1 MKKKM
6 LIILLVSLV
15 LISACTRYVVIK
27 DDKEIKLPDNCKLVN
42 NEVIC
47 EEKGII
53 VPDNCYIINNEVKC
67 TPENQEIPE
76 QNGVLYGEVVISDC
90 NPTSMRAFCNYFD
103 KPEDYTLRKIL
114 VSERGKDKAPV
125 ELSLDEN
132 GYFIAN
138 LKPGTYDV
146 DINYYSN
153 KEKMDKSLDVPKTI
167 VITEDKVVKFNIY
180 IYHG

>member
-1 MKKKM
+1 MKKTI

-47 EEKGII
+47 EDEGLII
-53 VPDNCYIINNEVKC
+53 PNNCYIVNNEVKC

-76 QNGVLYGEVVISDC
+76 QNGVLYGKVTISDC
-90 NPTSMRAFCNYFD
+90 DPAAMRPFCNYFNT
-103 KPEDYTLRKIL
+103 PEDYALRKIL
-114 VSERGKDKAPV
+114 ISKNGEDKAPV
-125 ELSLDEN
+125 ELNLDEN
-132 GYFIAN
+132 GYFITN
-138 LKPGTYDV
+138 LKPGIYNV

-180 IYHG
+180 IYHE

>member
-1 MKKKM
+1 MKKTI
-6 LIILLVSLV
+6 LIILLASLV
-15 LISACTRYVVIK
+15 LISACTRYVYVK
-27 DDKEIKLPDNCKLVN
+27 NNEELKLPENCKLVD

-47 EEKGII
+47 EEKELII
-53 VPDNCYIINNEVKC
+53 PENCYIVNNEVKC
-67 TPENQEIPE
+67 NIENQEIPK
-76 QNGVLYGEVVISDC
+76 QNGALYGKVTISDC
-90 NPTSMRAFCNYFD
+90 NPASMRLSCNYFD
-103 KPEDYTLRKIL
+103 GPEDYLLRKIL

-153 KEKMDKSLDVPKTI
+153 KEKSDKSLDNPKTI
-167 VITEDKVVKFNIY
+167 VITEDQVTRLNIY
-180 IYHG
+180 IYHE